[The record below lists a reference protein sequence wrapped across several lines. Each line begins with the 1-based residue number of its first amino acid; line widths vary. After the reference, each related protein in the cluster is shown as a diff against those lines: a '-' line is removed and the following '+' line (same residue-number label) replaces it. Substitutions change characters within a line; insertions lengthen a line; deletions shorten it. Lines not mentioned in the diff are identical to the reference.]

1 MSKLDLR
8 SFQKEL
14 SERLAAVRRSGGE
27 APRLTFTVADV
38 SYALPLSEVT
48 EVAPLSI
55 VRNVPGSQP
64 WFLGLTNVRGAV
76 VGLSHLGALL
86 HGASVKTSSASRVLV
101 LGGAYSKLRAAFLV
115 DSVTGLRT
123 IAAIKPATHGYPW
136 AAEAGTDQ
144 NGEDWNL
151 LQIAPV
157 LQSTSFL
164 SVTDSV
170 H

>member
-27 APRLTFTVADV
+27 APRLTFTVAGV
-38 SYALPLSEVT
+38 GYAIPLSEVT
-48 EVAPLSI
+48 EVAPVGA
-55 VRNVPGSQP
+55 VRAVPGAQS
-64 WFLGLTNVRGAV
+64 WFLGLTNVRGSV

-86 HGASVKTSSASRVLV
+86 YGAAAATTGASRVLV
-101 LGGAYSKLRAAFLV
+101 LGGAYTKLRAALLV

-123 IAAIKPATHGYPW
+123 ISSIAPAANPLVW
-136 AAEAGTDQ
+136 ASDTGVDQ
-144 NGEDWNL
+144 NGDHWNL
-151 LQIAPV
+151 IQITAV
-157 LQSTSFL
+157 LQSTPFL
-164 SVTDSV
+164 SISNVF

>member
-48 EVAPLSI
+48 EVAPLGT

-86 HGASVKTSSASRVLV
+86 HGASVRTSNASRVLV

-123 IAAIKPATHGYPW
+123 IAATKAATHGYPW

-164 SVTDSV
+164 SVTDLV

>member
-27 APRLTFTVADV
+27 APRLTFTVAGV
-38 SYALPLSEVT
+38 AYALPLAEVT
-48 EVAPLSI
+48 EVAPLGT
-55 VRNVPGSQP
+55 VRNVPGSHP

-76 VGLSHLGALL
+76 VGLSHLAALL
-86 HGASVKTSSASRVLV
+86 HGASVKTSSASRILV
-101 LGGAYSKLRAAFLV
+101 LGGPYSKLRAAFLV

-123 IAAIKPATHGYPW
+123 IAATKPAAQTYPW
-136 AAEAGTDQ
+136 ASDVGTDQ
-144 NGEDWNL
+144 NGDEWNL

-157 LQSTSFL
+157 LQSTQFL
-164 SVTDSV
+164 SVADAV